1 MHVFCVT
8 RKTAAVPKYRNI
20 NVSLLRNLA
29 RLFCICTPK
38 PCVARQAC
46 PWMPLPR
53 LRRDCGMTFTARFSY
68 LVTPKPCVARQVC
81 PWKLL
86 SRLWRDCGMTFTARF
101 SYLVTPKPCVARQ
114 VCPWTPLSRL
124 WRDCGM
130 TTVDKKDHPNLD
142 SFSQLTQSF
151 VFVRTSSK
159 TFLAV

>member
-29 RLFCICTPK
+29 RLFCIVTPK

-46 PWMPLPR
+46 PWM
-53 LRRDCGMTFTARFSY
+53 
-68 LVTPKPCVARQVC
+68 
-81 PWKLL
+81 
-86 SRLWRDCGMTFTARF
+86 
-101 SYLVTPKPCVARQ
+101 
-114 VCPWTPLSRL
+114 PLSRL